1 MTKDEALN
9 KLQDLEQ
16 QIKIAQE
23 NVETHKRASF
33 EQTKQL
39 KELQLER
46 DTYKRE
52 IEKLEKAYNFIAQL
66 FDEYVN
72 VFRNTIG
79 QLNGLTQ
86 ATVMLEKNLTDKI
99 KNFNKGVEDK

>member
-1 MTKDEALN
+1 MTKEEAIS
-9 KLQDLEQ
+9 KVQDLEQ
-16 QIKIAQE
+16 RLKIAEE

-33 EQTKQL
+33 EQTKQV
-39 KELQLER
+39 KESQLER

-79 QLNGLTQ
+79 QLSGMTQ

-99 KNFNKGVEDK
+99 KNFNKGVEEK